1 LVVGVATRQD
11 GLSFESEGAR
21 MVAKKKTKSAKAK
34 AAAKTKSKAKTRA
47 GGTKRTKSPARK
59 AKSKAATK
67 SKRSAKSKA
76 AAKTGSKRVAKT
88 RSRAPAKSKSKTAA
102 KTRSKA
108 PAKSKSRT
116 PAKSKPKAPAKTKPK
131 APAKSTPT
139 TPATTPPP
147 PAVAVP
153 RPATPAASNPQP
165 SAPSG
170 FQVEGTN
177 AKALFTLKLH
187 RGEGMTL
194 VAMNWKNGQPTPD
207 FVGFAIEYQE
217 PGGSQFFALNNR
229 LGFLDATGNV
239 NPAALSTLQAPIQKF
254 RWVHFSRDPEL
265 IGDFIYRV
273 TPMFMDAQ
281 DKLSP
286 GEPQQVA
293 IQLAR
298 ETYPG
303 IANVTFTRGFVSSQA
318 FVDHYVK
325 DGPINTLVA
334 PLAAKGLDF
343 TSTHPDSVAALAWM
357 GFEARAAILETLDQ
371 AIADKAEVRVVAYD
385 FNLPDIV
392 DRLEKLG
399 GSLKI
404 IIDDSKGHGG
414 KGTAETEA
422 EGRLVASA
430 GRDNVRRQHMGS
442 LQHNK
447 TIAVKGP
454 TVKKVVCGSTNLS
467 WRGFFV
473 QANNALVLTGET
485 AVDLFFTAFDNYF
498 AIEDNGVAEFNTK
511 PSAGWNDLGL
521 AGIDAKVA
529 FSPHSATNGKLGEIA
544 ADLKSTTSSLLYS
557 LAFLYES
564 PGVVLNAIKAVTA
577 DDNIFVYGISDK
589 KVGGIDVQ
597 DPSGNVAPVF
607 AAELGA
613 NVPEPFKSE
622 PTGGGGTRM
631 HHKFTVIDFD
641 KPTARVYLGS
651 YNFSTPADLKNGEN
665 LVVVRDRRIAVSYM
679 IEALSLFDHYSFRVA
694 MKTAS
699 AKGEKLHLLKPPR
712 APGDK
717 PWWNDD
723 FTVPRRIKDRVLFS

>member
-1 LVVGVATRQD
+1 
-11 GLSFESEGAR
+11 
-21 MVAKKKTKSAKAK
+21 MVARKKTKSAKAK
-34 AAAKTKSKAKTRA
+34 AAAKTKSKTKTKSSA
-47 GGTKRTKSPARK
+47 GTVRRTKSSSSKVRSKPV
-59 AKSKAATK
+59 AKSK
-67 SKRSAKSKA
+67 
-76 AAKTGSKRVAKT
+76 
-88 RSRAPAKSKSKTAA
+88 
-102 KTRSKA
+102 KA
-108 PAKSKSRT
+108 PART
-116 PAKSKPKAPAKTKPK
+116 PPK
-131 APAKSTPT
+131 
-139 TPATTPPP
+139 
-147 PAVAVP
+147 PAVSVP
-153 RPATPAASNPQP
+153 RPATPAPSNPQA

-177 AKALFTLKLH
+177 SKALFSLKLH

-194 VAMNWKNGQPTPD
+194 VAMNWKNGQPPQD

-217 PGGSQFFALNNR
+217 PGGSQYYALNNR
-229 LGFLDATGNV
+229 LGFLDAAGNV
-239 NPAALSTLQAPIQKF
+239 DPTALSTLQSPIQKF
-254 RWVHFSRDPEL
+254 RWVHFPRNADL
-265 IGDFIYRV
+265 VGDFNYRV

-281 DKLSP
+281 DKLST

-318 FVDHYVK
+318 FVDRYVK

-343 TSTHPDSVAALAWM
+343 TSTHPDSTAALAWM

-371 AIADKAEVRVVAYD
+371 AIADRAEVRVIAYD
-385 FNLPDIV
+385 FNLPEVV

-399 GSLKI
+399 SSLKI

-414 KGTAETEA
+414 AGTAETEA

-430 GRDNVRRQHMGS
+430 GRANVLRQHMGS

-447 TIAVKGP
+447 TISVNGA

-473 QANNALVLTGET
+473 QANNAFVLTGQT
-485 AVDLFFTAFDNYF
+485 AVDLFFAAFDSYF
-498 AIEDNGVAEFNTK
+498 NGPKKNDVAGFGAK
-511 PSAGWNDLGL
+511 PSADWNDLGL

-529 FSPHSATNGKLGEIA
+529 FSPHSTANAKLGGIA
-544 ADLKSTTSSLLYS
+544 ADIRTNTTSSLLYS
-557 LAFLYES
+557 LAFLYET
-564 PGVVLNAIKAVTA
+564 PGVVRDAIKAVTA
-577 DDNIFVYGISDK
+577 DKNIFVYGISDK
-589 KVGGIDVQ
+589 KVGGGLDVQ
-597 DPSGNVAPVF
+597 DPSGNVAPVY

-622 PTGGGGTRM
+622 PSGGTGTRM

-665 LVVVRDRRIAVSYM
+665 LVIVRDRRIAVSYM

-694 MKTAS
+694 QKTAA
-699 AKGEKLHLLKPPR
+699 AKGQKLHLSRPPR
-712 APGDK
+712 AAGEK
-717 PWWNDD
+717 PWWDD
-723 FTVPRRIKDRVLFS
+723 DYTIAHKIKDRVLFS